1 MCLRLSYISLA
12 ALYQLAVTTTHNQII
27 HAPKCFFCDVMVDF
41 HWHEIGWGESHWVG
55 SWQQSLENKET
66 QKFWISWECR
76 SPLVL
81 APSRPIFALQSP
93 WDLGQHFGPWLHGIK
108 NSRDQAW
115 RHCQFLWQSLAVIHR
130 NHLLSEKGSGDMSQR
145 ARRRWRPTM
154 SNYES
159 GCRNVRLRH
168 GVPRNRQSYF
178 HAAFLHH

>member
-1 MCLRLSYISLA
+1 MQREKTTTFSDCSTTQKYHLHSDIHRPTVVAKLRVLIIFIASSMCLRLSYISLA

-81 APSRPIFALQSP
+81 APSHPISSHLVPSRPIFALQSP
-93 WDLGQHFGPWLHGIK
+93 WDLGQHFGPWLHGNNQK
-108 NSRDQAW
+108 
-115 RHCQFLWQSLAVIHR
+115 
-130 NHLLSEKGSGDMSQR
+130 
-145 ARRRWRPTM
+145 
-154 SNYES
+154 
-159 GCRNVRLRH
+159 
-168 GVPRNRQSYF
+168 
-178 HAAFLHH
+178 